1 MKQERK
7 KIILYLRPELSEADK
22 FATKK
27 IEESPVQTEAVR
39 TALLAGIALGE
50 IDDRLPSLLASILSE
65 RTKADTFKVM
75 LDSFLTVDSDGTHAH
90 NKVNSSQAER
100 GLSTDKVKMEKEPP
114 SQAAQNLKGSLPD

>member
-22 FATKK
+22 FAIKK
-27 IEESPVQTEAVR
+27 IEVSPVQTEAVR

-50 IDDRLPSLLASILSE
+50 IDDRLPSLLASILSD

-90 NKVNSSQAER
+90 NKVNLSQAKR
-100 GLSTDKVKMEKEPP
+100 ALLTDKVKIEKEPP
-114 SQAAQNLKGSLPD
+114 SQAAKNLKGSLPD

>member
-7 KIILYLRPELSEADK
+7 KIILYLRPELSDADK

-50 IDDRLPSLLASILSE
+50 IDDRLPSLLASILSD

-75 LDSFLTVDSDGTHAH
+75 LDSFLTVDGDGTQAH
-90 NKVNSSQAER
+90 NKVISSQAVR
-100 GLSTDKVKMEKEPP
+100 GLSTDKAKMEKEPP
-114 SQAAQNLKGSLPD
+114 SQAAQNLKGSLPE